1 MDQLEMKK
9 LLTNHKLSAEAES
22 KALLNLIQGN
32 VQSLPQI
39 SKLLVNRKRRMQ
51 EELAEA
57 KKKCAAVEDILKK
70 ILEPPLHPAIVLRER
85 PQGGVD
91 VLAAGRRQIV
101 GKHPK
106 LGTRP
111 FQPGDEVLLNAD
123 QTAIVARGEHCC
135 TGPVA
140 TVAES
145 ADGKVVIRGPGDE
158 EIAALCPPTLAATLA
173 PGDRVVY
180 LRDFPCIIERL
191 PERTQSPFILQE
203 APDVSFDDI
212 GGLDE
217 LIAEVRRDL
226 DLHLLHKERVSA
238 YQLRLLSGM
247 VLVGSPG
254 VGKSLIAMAIANYL
268 ARVHSDARFIYV
280 APGSLR
286 AQYYGA
292 SEERIRELFDVARS
306 APGIVV
312 MFMDELD
319 TYGGRGVGIGQELD
333 GRVLGALL
341 SAIDGLGAARNVLCI
356 GASNRLDLCDPAL
369 VREGRFGDRI
379 YAVQRPRREA
389 TRQILS
395 KYLKPELPYAD
406 LDGVPGSADD
416 LIDGLSSYL
425 HAHEGGAAAL
435 AHVTYTNGDKREVA
449 AADVLSGALLQSAV
463 ERAKHVAAQREL
475 EGDGGIRAE
484 DLFAAVEDALAAEA
498 RKLSAPLHARQ
509 VLDDPRA
516 DDIVHVEV
524 PCERRIPRHRY
535 MRAV

>member
-9 LLTNHKLSAEAES
+9 LLANQKLSAEAES

-39 SKLLVNRKRRMQ
+39 AKLLVNRKRRMQ
-51 EELAEA
+51 DELAEA
-57 KKKCAAVEDILKK
+57 QKKSAAVEEMLKK
-70 ILEPPLHPAIVLRER
+70 ILSPPLHPAIVLRDG

-111 FQPGDEVLLNAD
+111 FEAGDEVFLNAD

-135 TGPVA
+135 TGPIA
-140 TVAES
+140 TVSES
-145 ADGKVVIRGPGDE
+145 SGGKVVIHGPADE
-158 EIAALCPPTLAATLA
+158 EIAALCPPSLAATLA

-180 LRDFPCIIERL
+180 LRDFPIIIDRL
-191 PERTQSPFILQE
+191 PVRTQSEFVLQE
-203 APDVSFDDI
+203 PPDVTFEDI

-217 LIAEVRRDL
+217 LIDEVRRDL

-238 YQLRLLSGM
+238 YQLKLLSGM

-254 VGKSLIAMAIANYL
+254 VGKTLIAMAIANYL
-268 ARVHSDARFIYV
+268 ARTHSDARFMYV
-280 APGSLR
+280 SPGSLR
-286 AQYYGA
+286 GQFYGQ
-292 SEERIRELFDVARS
+292 SEGWIRRLFEAARS
-306 APGIVV
+306 APGLVV
-312 MFMDELD
+312 MFYDELD
-319 TYGGRGVGIGQELD
+319 TYGGRGVGIGQEID

-356 GASNRLDLCDPAL
+356 GATNRLDLCDPAL

-379 YAVQRPRREA
+379 YGVQRPRREA
-389 TRQILS
+389 TRQILA

-406 LDGVPGSADD
+406 VGGAPGTARD

-425 HAHEGGAAAL
+425 HAHEGGAAAV
-435 AHVTYTNGDKREVA
+435 AHVTYTNGDKREIA
-449 AADVLSGALLQSAV
+449 AADVLSGALLASAV
-463 ERAKHVAAQREL
+463 ERAKHVAARRDL
-475 EGDGGIRAE
+475 EGDRGIRAE
-484 DLFAAVEDALAAEA
+484 DLFAAVDQALAAEA
-498 RKLSAPLHARQ
+498 RKLSAKLHARQ

-524 PCERRIPRHRY
+524 PRERRIPRHRY
-535 MRAV
+535 MRVA